1 VVEKLKATTKKHPKD
16 KMIPWGK
23 PCLGE
28 IERDYLLRALDSTW
42 ISGGEFVDK
51 FEADFARIIGTKY
64 AVSAS
69 SGTSALHLALLAA
82 GIGSGDE
89 VIVPAFTFVA
99 PANMAIE
106 TGARPVYVDID
117 PRTWCIDVNEVKK
130 SITTKTKAI
139 IPVHVYG
146 NVCDMAALLKVSKDN
161 GIYLIEDVAEAAF
174 SKYRG
179 KYAGSFG
186 DLGCFSFQA
195 TKTITMGEGGAVV
208 TNDAKLNERV
218 RIMRSHGMR
227 ENKRYW
233 HDMVGY
239 NYRLTNLQA
248 ALGCAQLENL
258 DKIVKA
264 KVRIYNRYFRNLSN
278 LPGIDFQH
286 ISRGVEPVIWAVAVK
301 IDPHH
306 FKGGRD
312 YLIAELL
319 RRNIETRPGFYPFSV
334 MPLYKAKPMPIAELI
349 GRNVISLPSYLSIS
363 DEDIDYICSQL
374 RSLMQDP
381 R

>member
-1 VVEKLKATTKKHPKD
+1 VIEKLKANTKKHPKD
-16 KMIPWGK
+16 EMIPWGK

-51 FEADFARIIGTKY
+51 FEADFAGIIGTKY
-64 AVSAS
+64 AISAS

-130 SITTKTKAI
+130 SITPKTKAI
-139 IPVHVYG
+139 VPVHVYG

-174 SKYRG
+174 SKYKG

-227 ENKRYW
+227 EDKRYW
-233 HDMVGY
+233 HDLLGY

-258 DKIVKA
+258 DKIVKE

-306 FKGGRD
+306 FKGDRD

-349 GRNVISLPSYLSIS
+349 GRNVISFPSYLAIS
-363 DEDIDYICSQL
+363 DEKIDYICDEL
-374 RSLMQDP
+374 ISLKK
-381 R
+381 

>member
-1 VVEKLKATTKKHPKD
+1 MKANAKKNTED
-16 KMIPWGK
+16 EMIPWGK

-28 IERDYLLRALDSTW
+28 KEKSYLLKAFDSTW
-42 ISGGEFVDK
+42 ISGGEFVDR
-51 FEADFARIIGTKY
+51 FESDFAKLIGTKY
-64 AVSAS
+64 AVTAS
-69 SGTSALHLALLAA
+69 SGTAALHLALLAL
-82 GIGSGDE
+82 GIGPGDE

-99 PANMAIE
+99 PANMAIL
-106 TGARPVYVDID
+106 TGAKPVYVDID
-117 PRTWCIDVNEVKK
+117 PTTWCIDANEVEK
-130 SITTKTKAI
+130 SITAKTKAI

-146 NVCDMAALLKVSKDN
+146 NVCEMTALLKIAKGKGV
-161 GIYLIEDVAEAAF
+161 YLIEDVAEAAF

-186 DLGCFSFQA
+186 NLGCFSFQA

-208 TNDAKLNERV
+208 ANDEKLNERV
-218 RIMRSHGMR
+218 RILRSHGMR

-258 DKIVKA
+258 DKIITEKS
-264 KVRIYNRYFRNLSN
+264 RIYRRYSENLSN
-278 LPGIDFQH
+278 LPGIEFQH
-286 ISRGVEPVIWAVAVK
+286 ISREVEPVMWAVAVK
-301 IDPHH
+301 IDPVY
-306 FKGGRD
+306 FKGDRD
-312 YLIAELL
+312 SLVAELL

-334 MPLYKAKPMPIAELI
+334 MPLYNAEPLPIAES
-349 GRNVISLPSYLSIS
+349 ISRTIISFPSYLSIS
-363 DEDIDYICSQL
+363 DEDIDYICDQL
-374 RSLMQDP
+374 KSLI

>member
-1 VVEKLKATTKKHPKD
+1 VIEKLKANTKKHPKD
-16 KMIPWGK
+16 EMIPWGK

-51 FEADFARIIGTKY
+51 FEADFAGIIGTKY
-64 AVSAS
+64 AISAS

-130 SITTKTKAI
+130 SITPKTKAI
-139 IPVHVYG
+139 VPVHVYG

-174 SKYRG
+174 SKYKG

-208 TNDAKLNERV
+208 TNDVKLRERV

-239 NYRLTNLQA
+239 NYRLTNLLA

-306 FKGGRD
+306 FKGDRD

-349 GRNVISLPSYLSIS
+349 GRNVISFPSYLAIS
-363 DEDIDYICSQL
+363 DEKIDYICDEL
-374 RSLMQDP
+374 ISLKK
-381 R
+381 

>member
-1 VVEKLKATTKKHPKD
+1 
-16 KMIPWGK
+16 MIPWGK

-51 FEADFARIIGTKY
+51 FEADFAGIIGTKY
-64 AVSAS
+64 AISAS

-130 SITTKTKAI
+130 SITPKTKAI
-139 IPVHVYG
+139 VPVHVYG

-174 SKYRG
+174 SKYKG

-227 ENKRYW
+227 EDKRYW
-233 HDMVGY
+233 HDLLGY

-258 DKIVKA
+258 DKIVKE

-306 FKGGRD
+306 FKGDRD

-349 GRNVISLPSYLSIS
+349 GRNVISFPSYLAIS
-363 DEDIDYICSQL
+363 DEKIDYICDEL
-374 RSLMQDP
+374 ISLKK
-381 R
+381 